1 MSVASS
7 QPSDPNSSGPS
18 VAGVR
23 RQADRLADFVHR
35 PAGDGARSLAPA
47 FEDGVDLL
55 AAQLGAPLAERS
67 EALDDA
73 LGEDPLLLLATDLR
87 LSAQVPVVLPIVEE
101 EFVERAHVA
110 RARVAR
116 LRFVDAFGV
125 GHHAHD
131 LLANHVRWVC
141 DSDDVLEALRHL
153 RLAVGALDDG
163 RVGIEH
169 DLGFWKD
176 RAVSAVES
184 SSDLARELD
193 MRSLVAT
200 HRHDVALDD
209 DDVGALQ
216 HRVLE

>member
-7 QPSDPNSSGPS
+7 QPSDPNSSRPS

-23 RQADRLADFVHR
+23 RQADRVADLVHR
-35 PAGDGARSLAPA
+35 PASDGARALTAA
-47 FEDGVDLL
+47 LEDGVDLL
-55 AAQLGAPLAERS
+55 PAQLGAPHAERCG
-67 EALDDA
+67 ALDDA
-73 LGEDPLLLLATDLR
+73 LSQDPLLLLATDLR

-101 EFVERAHVA
+101 EFIELAHVA
-110 RARVAR
+110 SARVGR
-116 LRFVDAFGV
+116 LRLVDAFGV

-131 LLANHVRWVC
+131 LLANHVRRVC

-153 RLAVGALDDG
+153 RLTVGALDDW

-169 DLGFWKD
+169 DLGFGED
-176 RAVSAVES
+176 RAVGAVQS
-184 SSDLARELD
+184 SSDLTSELD

-200 HRHDVALDD
+200 HAHDVTLHDD
-209 DDVGALQ
+209 YAATLQ

>member
-7 QPSDPNSSGPS
+7 QPSDPNSSRPS

-23 RQADRLADFVHR
+23 RQADRRAHFVHG

-47 FEDGVDLL
+47 LEDGVDLL
-55 AAQLGAPLAERS
+55 EAQLGAPLAERS

-101 EFVERAHVA
+101 ELVERAHVA

-131 LLANHVRWVC
+131 LLATHVRRT
-141 DSDDVLEALRHL
+141 SHPPSAL
-153 RLAVGALDDG
+153 
-163 RVGIEH
+163 
-169 DLGFWKD
+169 
-176 RAVSAVES
+176 
-184 SSDLARELD
+184 
-193 MRSLVAT
+193 
-200 HRHDVALDD
+200 
-209 DDVGALQ
+209 
-216 HRVLE
+216 